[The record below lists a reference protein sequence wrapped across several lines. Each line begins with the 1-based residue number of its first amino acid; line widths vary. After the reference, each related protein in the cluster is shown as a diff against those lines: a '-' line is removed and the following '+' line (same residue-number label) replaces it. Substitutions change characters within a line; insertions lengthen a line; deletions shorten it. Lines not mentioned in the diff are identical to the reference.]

1 MLTPEAVHRGLAK
14 DVVEARKAVLELAY
28 KAHPERF
35 VKGVP
40 APPPLPEAAWINPPP
55 DALENKRRLQ

>member
-14 DVVEARKAVLELAY
+14 DV
-28 KAHPERF
+28 
-35 VKGVP
+35 GVP